1 MDTIKGK
8 HWKHGINGALVALIL
23 VGSLVT
29 SIQQSAQAVDRATVR
44 GSADAAI
51 ALAAAHPAFVNI
63 LGAREG
69 WTAGAFDSGNSHGIW
84 RVQFWA
90 ADGEDIGY
98 ADVSVTKGRVFSW
111 ESTVGVTDAQKD
123 AVRETLVTFVAKDP
137 TVRELVGNPTN
148 YDMWLDYNGWINT
161 WFVYIGAGGAESLYV
176 GVYNNSPDPMDMRK
190 LTMGPIYFP
199 EIPKYKE
206 WEDAQKA
213 QAVSLAFAKPEVAA
227 ALRGHDGWQTETER
241 TGDSVWRVT
250 FKSTERVVAVA
261 TVDLS
266 TGQVV
271 ELTITTL

>member
-1 MDTIKGK
+1 MVTVK
-8 HWKHGINGALVALIL
+8 HWKHSIKGALVALIL
-23 VGSLVT
+23 VGSLVA
-29 SIQQSAQAVDRATVR
+29 SIQQSVRAVERATVR

-51 ALAAAHPAFVNI
+51 ALAAAHPAFVNV
-63 LGAREG
+63 LGGRAG
-69 WTAGAFDSGNSHGIW
+69 WTAGAFDSGNSSGIW

-90 ADGEDIGY
+90 ADGEEIGY

-111 ESTVGVTDAQKD
+111 ESTIGVTDEQK
-123 AVRETLVTFVAKDP
+123 AEVRDKLMNFIAKDP

-148 YDMWLDYNGWINT
+148 YEIWLDYNGWIDM
-161 WFVYIGAGGAESLYV
+161 WFVYIGKGGVESLYV
-176 GVYNNSPDPMDMRK
+176 GVNNNSPDPLDMRK

-241 TGDSVWRVT
+241 TGDTTWRVT

-261 TVDLS
+261 TVDLG